1 MRELMAILR
10 GVTPDAVEAIGSAL
24 IEAGIT
30 QIEVPLNSPEPLV
43 SIERLARAFDG
54 RAEIGAGTVLQ
65 VNQVD
70 AVASAGGTFIVS
82 PNCDT
87 AVIGATVARGL
98 QSCPGVFSP
107 SECFQALQAGANLLK
122 VFPAELV
129 QPQGIRALRAVLPP
143 ETRVYAV
150 GGVSESNLGA
160 WLAAGATGFGVGSA
174 LYRPGQSA
182 ADTARAAR
190 ALVSAYDACHA
201 D

>member
-10 GVTPDAVEAIGSAL
+10 GVTPDAVEAVGSAL
-24 IEAGIT
+24 IDAGVT

-43 SIERLARAFDG
+43 SIERLSRAFDR
-54 RAEIGAGTVLQ
+54 RAQIGAGTVLRADE
-65 VNQVD
+65 VD

-87 AVIGATVARGL
+87 AVIDATVSRGL

-107 SECFQALQAGANLLK
+107 SECFQALQAGASLLK

-129 QPQGIRALRAVLPP
+129 QPRGIRALRAVLPP

-150 GGVSESNLGA
+150 GGVSAANLGE

-174 LYRPGQSA
+174 IYRPGQSA
-182 ADTARAAR
+182 TDTAQLAR
-190 ALVSAYDACHA
+190 ALVSAYDACHG